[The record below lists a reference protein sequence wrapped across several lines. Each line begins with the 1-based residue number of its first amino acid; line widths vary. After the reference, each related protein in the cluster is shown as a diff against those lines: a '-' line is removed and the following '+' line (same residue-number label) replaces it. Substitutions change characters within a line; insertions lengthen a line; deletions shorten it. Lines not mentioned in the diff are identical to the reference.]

1 MARAHVYTGR
11 AAIPFLLAIAAAG
24 VFLSH
29 PILGRLWHPPAGS
42 PFAAATPDQFHRVFV
57 SRFPNGSI
65 LAYRVV
71 GAAGLALTRTGPNLS
86 LWEAQVREAGGNAAE
101 GPVVLSRPIS
111 GLGPSSPHMPVAISQ
126 LTEPAALVAYVSDPS
141 VWAQEGSVV
150 IRWSNGQVS
159 RLALAGR
166 PRAWILPPPAQAHAG
181 TGTSAHVSW
190 QYVEIFRP
198 LGQPLVTLTPQ
209 GAVWAPRPLSLP
221 AGLYSMPGQGG
232 W

>member
-11 AAIPFLLAIAAAG
+11 AAIPFLLAIAAVG

-42 PFAAATPDQFHRVFV
+42 PFGAPTPNQFHRVFV
-57 SRFPNGSI
+57 SRFPNSSI

-86 LWEAQVREAGGNAAE
+86 LWEAQVREAGGNPTV
-101 GPVVLSRPIS
+101 GPVVLSRQIP
-111 GLGPSSPHMPVAISQ
+111 GLGPSSPHVPVAISQ
-126 LTEPAALVAYVSDPS
+126 LAAPAALVAYVSDPS

-150 IRWSNGQVS
+150 IHWSNGQVS

-166 PRAWILPPPAQAHAG
+166 PRAWILPPPAQTSGHP
-181 TGTSAHVSW
+181 GTSAHVTW
-190 QYVEIFRP
+190 QSVEILRP
-198 LGQPLVTLTPQ
+198 FGQPLVTLTPH
-209 GAVWAPRPLSLP
+209 GAVWAPRPLALP
-221 AGLYSMPGQGG
+221 AGLYSMPGQGA